1 MTSPLK
7 VGIRHLVEFC
17 CRCGDL
23 GFEGGPTASALEGL
37 RTHQKIQKRYSK
49 KAIAEHRLKLEFEI
63 EKTKIELGGRID
75 LLFDR
80 ESPPRVEEIKTI
92 YSFMNSFS
100 DRYDEP
106 HWAQVKCY
114 AAGYA
119 IEQNLDRVVASLN
132 YVNLFNNQEYRQ
144 TKSFER
150 EDLEVFINAILLQY
164 LNWHRLIE
172 AQRQQTQISAS
183 SLEFPHEEFRPQ
195 QHFLASQVYRNI
207 QRQGQLMVEAP
218 TGSGKTISTLFPAVK
233 AIGEDI
239 IDQVV
244 YLSAKTS
251 GQNQAIA
258 AVENM
263 VDQGLEV
270 SYLVIQAKAKA
281 CPCNSNEAEITADGK
296 CSRCIGF
303 FDRLAEAR
311 EALIKQKQLDSKTIQ
326 SAAAEYQLCPFEL
339 SLQMLPWVDIVIADL
354 NYVFDPMV
362 QLSYF
367 KTDSK
372 RKLLLIDELHN
383 LVDRAR
389 GMYSAEISRL
399 QIKQAAAQDNN
410 ADLVRALNS
419 VNRALDKHLREQ
431 DKDHA
436 VSDEVDLHF
445 SKAIRR
451 FSEKLNLDLFSDKKI
466 GVETLEFAKAVY
478 RYQAILNLYGDHHKT
493 ISIKPL
499 RQRQVKLL
507 CLNAFE
513 YLREIYL
520 LFDSVCGFSATL
532 TPDNY
537 FLQALGFEAPAQA
550 LRLESCF
557 PAERLKVHSCSY
569 VDTRYQQRESFID
582 QICATIH
589 RCYQARPGNYLVFF
603 SSYYFMQQV
612 YERFLKHYQA
622 LPTMLQTRDANDEQR
637 REFLKQFTAEENNLG
652 FVIMGGIF
660 AEGIDYQGESLIG
673 AIVVGVGLPQASDE
687 QKLIE
692 QDFQRLGL
700 NGFDHAYRFPGL
712 TRVQQSAGRVIRSES
727 DRGVIILLDRRFQH
741 NAYRQ
746 HYPAHWQPQHC
757 ESIDQLEK
765 SLVEFWAS
773 ESGMIE

>member
-7 VGIRHLVEFC
+7 IGIRQLVEFC
-17 CRCGDL
+17 CRSGNL
-23 GFEGGPTASALEGL
+23 GFEGGPSASALEGL
-37 RTHQKIQKRYSK
+37 RTHQKIQKRYQK
-49 KAIAEHRLKLEFEI
+49 EAIAEHRLKLEFEI
-63 EKTKIELGGRID
+63 EETKIELGGRID
-75 LLFDR
+75 LLFDQ

-92 YSFMNSFS
+92 YSFMNSFTE
-100 DRYDEP
+100 RYDEP

-132 YVNLFNNQEYRQ
+132 YVNLFNQQEYRQ
-144 TKSFER
+144 TKTFER
-150 EDLEVFINAILLQY
+150 NELEAFIHQILQQY

-172 AQRQQTQISAS
+172 AQRQQTMSSAS
-183 SLEFPHEEFRPQ
+183 SLEFPHQDFRPQ
-195 QHFLASQVYRNI
+195 QHYFASQVYRNI

-218 TGSGKTISTLFPAVK
+218 TGSGKTISTLFPSVK

-239 IDQVV
+239 IDQIV

-263 VDQGLEV
+263 AEQGLEV

-281 CPCNSNEAEITADGK
+281 CPCNNDDREIDSEG
-296 CSRCIGF
+296 RCIRSIGF
-303 FDRLAEAR
+303 FDRLATAR
-311 EALIKQKQLDSKTIQ
+311 QALIQQRHLGVETLRRTAD
-326 SAAAEYQLCPFEL
+326 EYQLCPFEL
-339 SLQMLPWVDIVIADL
+339 SLQMLPWVDIIIADL

-367 KTDSK
+367 KTDNQ

-389 GMYSAEISRL
+389 SMYSAEISRR
-399 QIKQAAAQDNN
+399 QIKLATEKNNN
-410 ADLVRALNS
+410 AEIVRALNG

-431 DKDHA
+431 QLEQA
-436 VSDEVDLHF
+436 VSDEINLPF
-445 SKAIRR
+445 TKAVRR
-451 FSEKLNLDLFSDKKI
+451 FSEKLNLDIFGDKKI
-466 GVETLEFAKAVY
+466 SAETLEFAKAVY
-478 RYQAILNLYGDHHKT
+478 RYQTIHNLYGDHHKT

-499 RQRQVKLL
+499 KHRQIKLL

-513 YLREIYL
+513 YLREIYP

-537 FLQALGFEAPAQA
+537 FLQALGFEAPAQT
-550 LRLESCF
+550 LRLESSF
-557 PAERLKVHSCSY
+557 PQERLRVNTCSY
-569 VDTRYQQRESFID
+569 VDTRYQQREAYID

-589 RCYQARPGNYLVFF
+589 RCYQTRPGNYLVFF

-612 YERFLKHYQA
+612 YDRFLTRYRA
-622 LPTMLQTRDANDEQR
+622 VPTMQQSRDSSDGER
-637 REFLKQFTAEENNLG
+637 RDFLNKFSAGEKTLG

-673 AIVVGVGLPQASDE
+673 AIVVGVGLPQANNE

-712 TRVQQSAGRVIRSES
+712 IRVQQSAGRVIRSEN
-727 DRGVIILLDRRFQH
+727 DRGIVILLDRRFQH
-741 NAYRQ
+741 NAYQQ
-746 HYPAHWQPQHC
+746 HYPAHWQPEHC
-757 ESIDQLEK
+757 ETIDSLEQ
-765 SLVEFWAS
+765 SLLEFWHQAS
-773 ESGMIE
+773 E

>member
-7 VGIRHLVEFC
+7 IGIRQLVEFC
-17 CRCGDL
+17 CRSGDL
-23 GFEGGPTASALEGL
+23 GFEGGPSASALEGL
-37 RTHQKIQKRYSK
+37 RTHQKIQKRYQK
-49 KAIAEHRLKLEFEI
+49 EAIAEHRLKLTFEI
-63 EKTKIELGGRID
+63 DETSIELGGRID
-75 LLFDR
+75 LLFDQ
-80 ESPPRVEEIKTI
+80 ENPPRVEEIKTI

-100 DRYDEP
+100 ERYDEP

-119 IEQNLDRVVASLN
+119 IEQNLDHIVASLN
-132 YVNLFNNQEYRQ
+132 YVNLFNQQEYRQ

-150 EDLEVFINAILLQY
+150 EELKAFIYQILQQY
-164 LNWHRLIE
+164 LNWHRLVE
-172 AQRQQTQISAS
+172 TQRQQTLTSAS
-183 SLEFPHEEFRPQ
+183 GLEFPHQDFRPQ
-195 QHFLASQVYRNI
+195 QHYFASQVYRNI
-207 QRQGQLMVEAP
+207 QRQSQLMVEAP
-218 TGSGKTISTLFPAVK
+218 TGSGKTISTLFPSVK

-239 IDQVV
+239 IDQIV

-251 GQNQAIA
+251 GQNQAVT

-263 VDQGLEV
+263 VDQGLEI

-281 CPCNSNEAEITADGK
+281 CPCSSIETEINADGK
-296 CSRCIGF
+296 CLRCIGF
-303 FDRLAEAR
+303 FDRLTDAR
-311 EALIKQKQLDSKTIQ
+311 EALIKQKHLDSKTIRNT
-326 SAAAEYQLCPFEL
+326 ADEYQLCPFEL
-339 SLQMLPWVDIVIADL
+339 SLQMLPWVDIIIADL

-367 KTDSK
+367 KTGSK

-389 GMYSAEISRL
+389 GMYSAVISRQ
-399 QIKQAAAQDNN
+399 QIKQATDRDNN
-410 ADLVRALNS
+410 ADVVRALNG

-431 DKDHA
+431 EEEQT
-436 VSDEVDLHF
+436 VSDDADLSF
-445 SKAIRR
+445 TKAVRR
-451 FSEKLNLDLFSDKKI
+451 FSEKLNLDIFGDKKI
-466 GVETLEFAKAVY
+466 SAETLEFAKAVY
-478 RYQAILNLYGDHHKT
+478 RYQAIHNLYGDHHKT

-499 RQRQVKLL
+499 KQRQVKLL

-513 YLREIYL
+513 YLREIYP

-557 PAERLKVHSCSY
+557 PTERLRVSTCSF
-569 VDTRYQQRESFID
+569 VDTRYQQREAYID

-612 YERFLKHYQA
+612 YERFLKHYKA
-622 LPTMLQTRDANDEQR
+622 LPTMLQNRDSNDEQR
-637 REFLKQFTAEENNLG
+637 REFLNKFTAGEKTLG
-652 FVIMGGIF
+652 FVIMGGVF

-673 AIVVGVGLPQASDE
+673 AIVIGVGLPQASDE

-712 TRVQQSAGRVIRSES
+712 TRVQQSAGRVIRSEK
-727 DRGVIILLDRRFQH
+727 DRGVVILLDRRFQH

-746 HYPAHWQPQHC
+746 HYPAHWQSQHC
-757 ESIDQLEK
+757 ESIDNLEQ
-765 SLVEFWAS
+765 SLLEFWKR
-773 ESGMIE
+773 E

>member
-7 VGIRHLVEFC
+7 IGIRQLVEFC
-17 CRCGDL
+17 CRSGDL
-23 GFEGGPTASALEGL
+23 GFEGGPSASALEGL
-37 RTHQKIQKRYSK
+37 RTHQKIQKRYHK
-49 KAIAEHRLKLEFEI
+49 EAIAEHRLKLTFEI
-63 EKTKIELGGRID
+63 DGTSIELGGRID
-75 LLFDR
+75 LLFDQ

-92 YSFMNSFS
+92 YSLMNSFS
-100 DRYDEP
+100 ERYDEP

-119 IEQNLDRVVASLN
+119 IEQNIDRVVTSLN
-132 YVNLFNNQEYRQ
+132 YVNLFNQQEYRQ
-144 TKSFER
+144 TKTFER
-150 EDLEVFINAILLQY
+150 EELETFLHEILQQY
-164 LNWHRLIE
+164 LNWYRLVE
-172 AQRQQTQISAS
+172 AQRRQTLTSAS
-183 SLEFPHEEFRPQ
+183 SLEFPHQDFRPH
-195 QHFLASQVYRNI
+195 QHYFAAQVYRNI

-218 TGSGKTISTLFPAVK
+218 TGSGKTISTLFPSVK

-239 IDQVV
+239 IDQIV

-251 GQNQAIA
+251 GQNQAVV

-263 VDQGLEV
+263 VDQGLEI

-281 CPCNSNEAEITADGK
+281 CPCNNNDAEINMDGK
-296 CSRCIGF
+296 CLRCIGF
-303 FDRLAEAR
+303 FDRLGEAR
-311 EALIKQKQLDSKTIQ
+311 EVLIKQKHLGNKTIQ
-326 SAAAEYQLCPFEL
+326 STADEYQLCPFEL
-339 SLQMLPWVDIVIADL
+339 SLQMLPWADIIIADL

-389 GMYSAEISRL
+389 GMYSAVISRQ
-399 QIKQAAAQDNN
+399 QIKQATARDNN
-410 ADLVRALNS
+410 ANVVRALNG
-419 VNRALDKHLREQ
+419 VNRALDKQLREQ
-431 DKDHA
+431 EEEQT
-436 VSDEVDLHF
+436 VSDDADLSF
-445 SKAIRR
+445 TRAIRR
-451 FSEKLNLDLFSDKKI
+451 FSEKLNLDIFGDKKI
-466 GVETLEFAKAVY
+466 SAETLEFAKAVY
-478 RYQAILNLYGDHHKT
+478 RYQAIHNLYGDHHKT

-499 RQRQVKLL
+499 KQRQIKLL

-513 YLREIYL
+513 YLREIYP

-532 TPDNY
+532 TPDSY
-537 FLQALGFEAPAQA
+537 FLPALGFEAPTQA

-557 PAERLKVHSCSY
+557 PTERLQVSTCSF
-569 VDTRYQQRESFID
+569 VDTRYQQREAYID

-612 YERFLKHYQA
+612 YERFLKHYKA
-622 LPTMLQTRDANDEQR
+622 LPTMLQTRDSNDEQR
-637 REFLKQFTAEENNLG
+637 REFIDEFVADKKTLG

-712 TRVQQSAGRVIRSES
+712 TRVQQSAGRVIRSEN
-727 DRGVIILLDRRFQH
+727 DRGIVILLDRRFQH
-741 NAYRQ
+741 IAYRQ

-757 ESIDQLEK
+757 ETIDSLEQ
-765 SLVEFWAS
+765 SLLEFWQD
-773 ESGMIE
+773 